1 MVRQSLLKTYRQ
13 FETIGDFAM
22 SDHRI
27 LVTAANGQLGRLTI
41 DALLKIVPAS
51 RIVAGLRDPAKGA
64 DLAARGVTVVAADY
78 SKPETLDAALKGIDR
93 LLLISSNEL
102 GQRVAQHRNVIDAA
116 KRAGVKLIAYTS
128 VLRADTSK
136 LSVAKEHLPTEELI
150 RASGIPFVLLRN
162 GWYTENYTA
171 SIPAALAH
179 NALVSSAKDGR
190 IASATRADYADAA
203 AAVLTSADDHA
214 GKVYEL
220 AGDDAFTLEDFAA
233 EISKQSGKTVPYVR
247 LSEAEFKAIMLNAG
261 LPEELAELIATSNTA
276 AADGALFDDSH
287 ALSKL
292 IGRKT
297 TPFATTIAETLKA

>member
-1 MVRQSLLKTYRQ
+1 
-13 FETIGDFAM
+13 M

-27 LVTAANGQLGRLTI
+27 LVTAAGGHLGRLTI
-41 DALLKIVPAS
+41 DALLKLVPAS
-51 RIVAGLRDPAKGA
+51 QIVAGLRDPAKGA

-78 SKPETLDAALKGIDR
+78 SKPETLDAAFKGIDR

-128 VLRADTSK
+128 VLRADTSP

-150 RASGIPFVLLRN
+150 RASGIPFALLRN

-179 NALVSSAKDGR
+179 NALISSAGDGR
-190 IASATRADYADAA
+190 IASASRADYAAAA
-203 AAVLTSADDHA
+203 AAVLTSAADHA

-220 AGDDAFTLEDFAA
+220 AGDSAYTLEQFAA
-233 EISKQSGKTVPYVR
+233 EITKQSGKTVAYVR
-247 LSEAEFKAIMLNAG
+247 LPEADFKAALLGAG
-261 LPEELAELIATSNTA
+261 LPPELAELIATSDTA
-276 AADGALFDDSH
+276 AANGALFDDSRT
-287 ALSKL
+287 LGKL
-292 IGRKT
+292 IGRPT
-297 TPFATTIAETLKA
+297 TPFATTIAEALKA

>member
-1 MVRQSLLKTYRQ
+1 
-13 FETIGDFAM
+13 M
-22 SDHRI
+22 SNHRI
-27 LVTAANGQLGRLTI
+27 LVTAAGGQLGRLTI
-41 DALLKIVPAS
+41 DALLRQVPAS
-51 RIVAGLRDPAKGA
+51 QIVAGLRDPAKGA
-64 DLAARGVTVVAADY
+64 DLAAKGVTVVAADY

-93 LLLISSNEL
+93 VLLISSNEL

-116 KRAGVKLIAYTS
+116 KRAGVKLLAYTS

-150 RASGIPFVLLRN
+150 RASGVPFVLLRN

-179 NALVSSAKDGR
+179 GALISSAKDGR
-190 IASATRADYADAA
+190 IASASRADYAAAA
-203 AAVLTSADDHA
+203 AAVLAGEDHA

-220 AGDDAFTLEDFAA
+220 AGDEAYTLEQFAA
-233 EISKQSGKTVPYVR
+233 ELTKQSGKAVAYVR
-247 LSEAEFKAIMLNAG
+247 LPEADFKAALLGAG
-261 LPEELAELIATSNTA
+261 LPEELAELIATSDTA

-287 ALSKL
+287 TLSKL

-297 TPFATTIAETLKA
+297 TSFAETIREALAS

>member
-1 MVRQSLLKTYRQ
+1 MPN
-13 FETIGDFAM
+13 
-22 SDHRI
+22 HRI
-27 LVTAANGQLGRLTI
+27 LVTAAGGQLGRLTI
-41 DALLKIVPAS
+41 DALLKLVPAS

-64 DLAARGVTVVAADY
+64 DLASKGITVVAADY
-78 SKPETLDAALKGIDR
+78 SKPGTLDAAFEGIDR
-93 LLLISSNEL
+93 VLLISSNEL

-116 KRAGVKLIAYTS
+116 KRAGVKLLAYTS

-136 LSVAKEHLPTEELI
+136 LSVAQEHLPTEELI
-150 RASGIPFVLLRN
+150 RASGVPFVLLRN

-179 NALVSSAKDGR
+179 HALVSSARDGR
-190 IASATRADYADAA
+190 IASASREDYAA
-203 AAVLTSADDHA
+203 AAATVLAGEGHA

-220 AGDDAFTLEDFAA
+220 AGDTAFTLDDFAA
-233 EISKQSGKTVPYVR
+233 EISKQSGKAIPYVR

-276 AADGALFDDSH
+276 AADGALFDDGH

-292 IGRKT
+292 IGRPT
-297 TPFATTIAETLKA
+297 TPFADTIAEALKA

>member
-1 MVRQSLLKTYRQ
+1 
-13 FETIGDFAM
+13 M

-41 DALLKIVPAS
+41 DALLKIVPAGQ
-51 RIVAGLRDPAKGA
+51 IVAGMRDPVKGR
-64 DLAARGVTVVAADY
+64 DLAAKGVTVVAADY
-78 SKPETLDAALKGIDR
+78 TKPETLDAAVKGIDR

-102 GQRVAQHRNVIDAA
+102 GQRIAQHRNVIDAA
-116 KRAGVKLIAYTS
+116 KKAGVKLIAYTS

-136 LSVAKEHLPTEELI
+136 LSVAKEHLPTEALI
-150 RASGIPFVLLRN
+150 RASGIPFALLRN

-190 IASATRADYADAA
+190 IASASREDYAA
-203 AAVLTSADDHA
+203 AAATVLAGGDHA

-220 AGDDAFTLEDFAA
+220 AGDEAFTLDDFAA
-233 EISKQSGKTVPYVR
+233 EISKQSGKAIPYVR
-247 LSEAEFKAIMLNAG
+247 LPEAEFKAIMLNAG

-276 AADGALFDDSH
+276 AADGALFDDGH
-287 ALSKL
+287 TLSKL

-297 TPFATTIAETLKA
+297 TPFATTIAEALKA

>member
-1 MVRQSLLKTYRQ
+1 
-13 FETIGDFAM
+13 M
-22 SDHRI
+22 SNHRI
-27 LVTAANGQLGRLTI
+27 LVTAASGQLGRLTI
-41 DALLKIVPAS
+41 DALLKLVPAS
-51 RIVAGLRDPAKGA
+51 HIVAGLRDPAKGA
-64 DLAARGVTVVAADY
+64 DLAARGVSVVAADY
-78 SKPETLDAALKGIDR
+78 SKPETLDAAFKGIDR

-136 LSVAKEHLPTEELI
+136 LSVAQEHLSTEALI

-190 IASATRADYADAA
+190 IASATRADYAAA
-203 AAVLTSADDHA
+203 AAIVLTSADEHA

-220 AGDDAFTLEDFAA
+220 AGDQAYTLEDFAT
-233 EISKQSGKTVPYVR
+233 EITKRSGKTVAYVR
-247 LSEAEFKAIMLNAG
+247 LPEADFKAALLGAG
-261 LPEELAELIATSNTA
+261 LPSELAELIATSDTA

-287 ALSKL
+287 TLSRL

-297 TPFATTIAETLKA
+297 TPFATTIAEALKA